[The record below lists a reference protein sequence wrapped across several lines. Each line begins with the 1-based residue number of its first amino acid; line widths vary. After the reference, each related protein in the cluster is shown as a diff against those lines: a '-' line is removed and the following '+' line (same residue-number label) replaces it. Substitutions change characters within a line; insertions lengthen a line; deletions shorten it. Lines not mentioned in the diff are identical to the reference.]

1 VGEEEEEDDAVTTP
15 RGTTALHPLLHHS
28 SDTVR
33 DLPGV
38 EIPAAET
45 PMIARN
51 AAMRRGGEQAGGGNR
66 RASLDKR
73 GRRVSSIASGFD
85 GSFLATLLPKFPPRV
100 HTDSD
105 DDSDTASQFAR

>member
-1 VGEEEEEDDAVTTP
+1 VDALATTTPTHTP
-15 RGTTALHPLLHHS
+15 RGTTALHPLLHHAT
-28 SDTVR
+28 DTVR

-51 AAMRRGGEQAGGGNR
+51 AAMRRGDQSGNR
-66 RASLDKR
+66 RGSLDKR

-85 GSFLATLLPKFPPRV
+85 GLSFPDR
-100 HTDSD
+100 
-105 DDSDTASQFAR
+105 ASRTGSVTT